1 MDKQEQSLGT
11 GLHDLLRP
19 HIDTII
25 ELITNHIKGG
35 KLSVPDLTGL
45 LQGAYDGREQVGN
58 WLLDKELSTTNS
70 KVYYDPDTKKA
81 VVAHKG
87 TSGAADWFNNAVY
100 AVGGT
105 YAYKKTKRFKD
116 AEKVQKEAES
126 KYGAKNISTIGHS
139 QAGLQAELLGKDTNE
154 IITLNKATRPFSN
167 TKSDNQYDIRTDTDV
182 VSGMNPFQKKTSRD
196 ITVKAGTYNPFES
209 HDIERLD
216 KLDGSVG
223 QGITIEFIETT
234 ESLEKQLNNLA
245 DKYYNELTSK
255 NPAKPIKAEYDKIKK
270 QLKPLSKEKYAP
282 LLSFKAYSLFLQNLK
297 NKI

>member
-1 MDKQEQSLGT
+1 MDKQEQSMMGN
-11 GLHDLLRP
+11 GLNDLLKP
-19 HIDTII
+19 HIDKII

-58 WLLDKELSTTNS
+58 WLLDKDLSTANS
-70 KVYYDPDTKKA
+70 KVYYDKDKA

-167 TKSDNQYDIRTDTDV
+167 SKAENQYDIRTDTDV
-182 VSGMNPFQKKTSRD
+182 VSGMNPFQKKNSKE
-196 ITVKAGTYNPFES
+196 ITIKADTYNPFES

-216 KLDGSVG
+216 KLDGLVG
-223 QGITIEFIETT
+223 QGITLEFIENQQ
-234 ESLEKQLNNLA
+234 SLENTLNNLA
-245 DKYYNELTSK
+245 DKYYNELTRK
-255 NPAKPIKAEYDKIKK
+255 NSAKLIKAEYNKIVK

-282 LLSFKAYSLFLQNLK
+282 LLSFKKYELYLK
-297 NKI
+297 KLKK